1 MLLNGVNEF
10 FRQLNYGCEK
20 MDENSIDNSRLEKLM
35 MKEITPQMQR
45 KVLEILKE
53 SQLFMPVDFGP
64 SAFEGLENAKPGD
77 VVEGPKGFSILYLTD
92 NNGNRAVPLF
102 TSDEMLE
109 RAGAPKSV
117 MAIYMSDLADMLKQ
131 TDKYSVIA
139 INPFTEN
146 GLNMPV
152 GALLSQF
159 RDETAIEDI
168 RNDEVKRLLDEK
180 DGTEKLAEGLL
191 ASVMIVPCVVAED
204 GTNFVLI
211 RDGDSNPHL
220 PLFTDIDEFKKMFDD
235 YSEDVFAQAYH
246 FTDLLK
252 VARESLVINP
262 ASHSLVID
270 HEMFKK

>member
-1 MLLNGVNEF
+1 
-10 FRQLNYGCEK
+10 
-20 MDENSIDNSRLEKLM
+20 MDENNIDNSRLEEM
-35 MKEITPQMQR
+35 MGREITPQMQR
-45 KVLEILKE
+45 EVLEILKE

-64 SAFEGLENAKPGD
+64 GAFEGIENAKPGD
-77 VVEGPKGFSILYLTD
+77 VVEGAKGFNILYLSD
-92 NNGNRAVPLF
+92 NSGNRAVPLF
-102 TSDEMLE
+102 TSEEMLE

-152 GALLSQF
+152 EALLSQF
-159 RDETAIEDI
+159 QVELTIEDI
-168 RNDEVKRLLDEK
+168 RNDELKRLLDEN
-180 DGTEKLAEGLL
+180 DVGEKLADGLL
-191 ASVMIVPCVVAED
+191 SSVMIVPCVRAED

-211 RDGDSNPHL
+211 WDGDNNHHL
-220 PLFTDIDEFKKMFDD
+220 PLFTDIDEFKRMFDE
-235 YSEDVFAQAYH
+235 YREDVFAQAYH

-252 VARESLVINP
+252 VARESFVINP

-270 HEMFKK
+270 PEMFKK